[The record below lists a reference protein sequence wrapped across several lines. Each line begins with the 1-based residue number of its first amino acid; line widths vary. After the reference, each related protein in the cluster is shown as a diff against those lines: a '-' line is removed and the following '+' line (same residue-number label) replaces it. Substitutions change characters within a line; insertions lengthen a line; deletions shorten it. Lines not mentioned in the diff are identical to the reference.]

1 MRRSRLTPRGRRV
14 VLVLAALA
22 IAAVLMPILLA
33 FTTGAQAANHG
44 PGPAAVRDSMR
55 QLVVQPGQSLW
66 SIALAAEPTAD
77 PRVVTQQIIQFNA
90 LSSQVVVPGE
100 RLWVP
105 KG

>member
-1 MRRSRLTPRGRRV
+1 ML
-14 VLVLAALA
+14 LILAAMA
-22 IAAVLMPILLA
+22 VAAVLTPILLA

-44 PGPAAVRDSMR
+44 APPAAVRASMR

-66 SIALAAEPTAD
+66 SIAAEAEPAAD